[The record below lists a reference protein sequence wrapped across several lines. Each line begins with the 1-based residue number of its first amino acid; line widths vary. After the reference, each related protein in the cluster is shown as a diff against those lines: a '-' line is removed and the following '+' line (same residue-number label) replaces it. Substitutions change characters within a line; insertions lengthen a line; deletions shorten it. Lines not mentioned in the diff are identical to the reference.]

1 MPEEVTYAT
10 VKFPKS
16 YSTKLQE
23 DVKEND
29 PHDVQDIELDGD
41 TENRREMRVENTVE
55 MSENR
60 AVKGHCGLC
69 KAWCPVLILLLLH
82 LLVLAGEAILFL
94 KICYGPMS
102 NQATHEL
109 DLKQLHD
116 NMTSCYI
123 SCENLSQKFMN
134 FTELLNNTSNNC
146 WECATKCNQTVN
158 SKQNDATTSNS
169 TSCMCSPPTNNTN
182 TGQGN
187 EKKLRGDKNQE
198 HCKNPGQEK

>member
-23 DVKEND
+23 DAKEND
-29 PHDVQDIELDGD
+29 THDVQDIELDGD
-41 TENRREMRVENTVE
+41 TENKREMRVENTIE

-94 KICYGPMS
+94 KICDGPMS
-102 NQATHEL
+102 DHATHEL
-109 DLKQLHD
+109 ELKQLYK
-116 NMTSCYI
+116 NMTSFSNSY
-123 SCENLSQKFMN
+123 ENLSQKFMI
-134 FTELLNNTSNNC
+134 FTKLLNNASNKC
-146 WECATKCNQTVN
+146 SDCATKCCQTCN
-158 SKQNDATTSNS
+158 NKHEQTTTIPTPWSNLS
-169 TSCMCSPPTNNTN
+169 TVTSTT
-182 TGQGN
+182 TT
-187 EKKLRGDKNQE
+187 
-198 HCKNPGQEK
+198 